1 MTTKSS
7 SVPSSCLISFFKA
20 RPDVEGATSSLFLPT
35 LDRMAKVTF
44 WFGLEA
50 GSGMVDEVG
59 TGSSGQKSLSNKK
72 SRLLE
77 EVRFKPTTK
86 FRQTEE
92 VVKKDLSTN
101 ETGSSK
107 LGKDN

>member
-1 MTTKSS
+1 
-7 SVPSSCLISFFKA
+7 
-20 RPDVEGATSSLFLPT
+20 
-35 LDRMAKVTF
+35 
-44 WFGLEA
+44 
-50 GSGMVDEVG
+50 MVDEVG

-92 VVKKDLSTN
+92 VVKKDLSAN